1 MSLYDKM
8 IMVKLMNVNE
18 VNVITLAYLGDAVY
32 EVYIRNYLI
41 NKGIAKVLDLQ
52 REAIKYVSAKN
63 QNKILNYLIDNNYLR
78 EKELEIIKRGRNYK
92 RDGHPKNTDII
103 TYKMS
108 TGFETLIGYLYLDNQ
123 FDRLNEIINY
133 ILGGYDEENN

>member
-1 MSLYDKM
+1 MD
-8 IMVKLMNVNE
+8 VRE

-41 NKGIAKVLDLQ
+41 NNGIAKVIDLQ
-52 REAIKYVSAKN
+52 NEAIKYVSAKN
-63 QNKILNYLIDNNYLR
+63 QSKILNYLINNNILTND
-78 EKELEIIKRGRNYK
+78 ELEIVKRGRNYK

-108 TGFETLIGYLYLDNQ
+108 TGFEALIGYLYLDNKRE
-123 FDRLNEIINY
+123 RLEEIIKD
-133 ILGGYDEENN
+133 ILGGYNEEDI